1 MHFTQT
7 SNGKKFSF
15 RALGWALLYFW
26 FFSSVIQIAIL
37 ATGYSGTNG
46 LRDSLLFSSLWL
58 IPVFLL
64 PSYTRLIAA
73 LIGIVLWAASVAA
86 LGYYVVYGQE
96 FSQSVLFVM
105 FESNANEASEY
116 LGQYF
121 SLKLLLITL
130 AYTLTAIF
138 LWTRLRP
145 VYIRKPWQWLVSFAI
160 LFGLVL
166 QPMGANMLLH
176 KRSLDESFSR
186 LSSRL
191 EPAAPWQFIVAY
203 REYQN
208 QLSSL
213 TKLLNSNHALPPL
226 ANLQDSSGTAP
237 RTLVLVI
244 GESTQRDRMSLYGYP
259 RATTPELDALHKTD
273 PLLTVFND
281 VVTSRPYTIE
291 ILQQAL
297 TFADQQNPDLY
308 LTKPSLMNLMKQ
320 AGYKSFW
327 ITNQQTM
334 TQRNTMLTVFSKQT
348 DKQYYM
354 NQQRTQSAR
363 EYDTNVL
370 APFKEVLADPAP
382 KKFIIIHLL
391 GTHIRYDFRYPNGEG
406 KFDGKSDNMPAS
418 LGASEQATY
427 NDYDSANV
435 FNDNVVSTLIKD
447 FKQSGQDGFLLYLS
461 DHGEEVYDTP
471 PHQTQGRNE
480 DSPTRA
486 MYEVPFI
493 LWTSPGWQQA
503 HPRDFSSDVDRKY
516 SSSQLIHTWSDLSG
530 LTFDDYDPTRSI
542 TSPKFVEVPRL
553 IGNPYKKAPLIDYDT
568 LPYGKEKDKKEAHV
582 SLTPEQHAVD
592 KSLNNV
598 AAPQG

>member
-418 LGASEQATY
+418 LGANEQATY

>member
-1 MHFTQT
+1 MHLTQT
-7 SNGKKFSF
+7 NNGKKFSF

-64 PSYTRLIAA
+64 PNYTRLIAA
-73 LIGIVLWAASVAA
+73 LIGIVLWATSVAA

-105 FESNANEASEY
+105 FESNANEANEY
-116 LGQYF
+116 LRQYF

-176 KRSLDESFSR
+176 KRSLDESFSK

-213 TKLLNSNHALPPL
+213 TKLLSSNHALPPL
-226 ANLQDSSGTAP
+226 ANLQDSSGSAP

-244 GESTQRDRMSLYGYP
+244 GESTQRERMSLYGYP
-259 RATTPELDALHKTD
+259 RATTPELDALHKSD

-308 LTKPSLMNLMKQ
+308 LTQPSLMNLMKQ

-370 APFKEVLADPAP
+370 APFNEVLADPAP

-391 GTHIRYDFRYPNGEG
+391 GTHIRYDFRYPSG
-406 KFDGKSDNMPAS
+406 KGAFDGQSDNMPAN
-418 LGASEQATY
+418 LGSSEKTTY

-435 FNDNVVSTLIKD
+435 FNDHVVATLIKD
-447 FKQSGQDGFLLYLS
+447 FKQSGQNGFLLYLS

-480 DSPTRA
+480 DNPTRA
-486 MYEVPFI
+486 MYDVPFL
-493 LWTSPGWQQA
+493 LWTSPAWQQA
-503 HPRDFSSDVDRKY
+503 HPRDFSGDVDRKY

-530 LTFDDYDPTRSI
+530 LTFDGYDPTRSI
-542 TSPKFVEVPRL
+542 TSPQFVEVPRL

-568 LPYGKEKDKKEAHV
+568 LPYGKEKNKKEDQV
-582 SLTPEQHAVD
+582 SLSPEQHTVD
-592 KSLNNV
+592 KQQV
-598 AAPQG
+598 PQS